1 MAAHF
6 HMGSIPAGIRHRGF
20 ERTIASCSTGWET
33 ILLTGICHGDIELS
47 VTIEIPGQHTV
58 PGSHSPFRGRKCRPR
73 FPEEFDTLSSAA
85 LETTRSS
92 FPSWSKSPATAL
104 VKATDAEAIGA
115 RNMPPPC
122 PHMISIVPP
131 ALRSRSGVPSPLKS
145 PESHNGPA
153 LPTGNETGGSKSGP
167 CVAAPRD
174 AVPSGTLL
182 AESVNVT
189 DPVGP
194 LTPPI
199 EVPFTVQVRV

>member
-20 ERTIASCSTGWET
+20 ERTIALAQQDGNH
-33 ILLTGICHGDIELS
+33 IIDGICHGDIELS

-58 PGSHSPFRGRKCRPR
+58 PGSHSPFRGESAVPVSRRI
-73 FPEEFDTLSSAA
+73 DTLSSAA

-167 CVAAPRD
+167 CVEAPRD
-174 AVPSGTLL
+174 AVPSGALL